1 MLNIK
6 IRKLVPEAVIPAY
19 TKVGDAGMDVYAISK
34 NETDKFVEYG
44 TGLAFEVPEGYVLLV
59 FARSSV
65 SNTNLILANSVGVLD
80 SGYRGEL
87 KLRFRKMGTED
98 YQLGERVGQIMVLPY
113 PQVNFE
119 EVVELSDTE
128 RGVGGFGSSGK
139 N

>member
-6 IRKLVPEAVIPAY
+6 IKKLVPEAVIPAY

-34 NETDKFVEYG
+34 YETNKFVEYG

-87 KLRFRKMGTED
+87 KLRFRKIGTED
-98 YQLGERVGQIMVLPY
+98 YQLGERVGQIIVLPY

-119 EVVELSDTE
+119 EVTELSNTE

>member
-6 IRKLVPEAVIPAY
+6 IKKLAPEAVIPAY

-34 NETDKFVEYG
+34 YETNKFVEYG

-113 PQVNFE
+113 PQVYFE
-119 EVVELSDTE
+119 EVAELSHTE
-128 RGVGGFGSSGK
+128 RGDGGFGSSGK